1 MTIQLLIL
9 KEQTTLVKTRQRVTY
24 TDARGKERA
33 QTYLMIG
40 PASDGTWTFK
50 TLQASTWTDVD
61 TKELCYNYYYQEP
74 RTLNELER
82 RAYEQ
87 HRAQLRQKEL
97 F

>member
-1 MTIQLLIL
+1 MQLLIL

-33 QTYLMIG
+33 QTYLIIG
-40 PASDGTWTFK
+40 PATDGTWMFK
-50 TLQASTWTDVD
+50 TLQDPNWTYAD

-87 HRAQLRQKEL
+87 HVAQLRQKEL